1 MSRKKFD
8 SKLELLQELY
18 ARLEELRSNLDIDL
32 TGIEFTRLEEK
43 DYSSMVE
50 SPFNELLT
58 SVETFLINV
67 DNGIYDEGLEK
78 EFDESED
85 Y

>member
-8 SKLELLQELY
+8 NKVELLQELY

-32 TGIEFTRLEEK
+32 SGIEFNRLEEK
-43 DYSSMVE
+43 DYANMVE
-50 SPFNELLT
+50 TPFNELLL
-58 SVETFLINV
+58 SVETFMTNV
-67 DNGIYDEGLEK
+67 DNGIYEEEIEE

>member
-1 MSRKKFD
+1 MTRKKFD

-43 DYSSMVE
+43 DYTNMVE
-50 SPFNELLT
+50 TPYNELLL

-67 DNGIYDEGLEK
+67 DNGIYDDDLEK
-78 EFDESED
+78 EFDDSVD

>member
-32 TGIEFTRLEEK
+32 TGIEFSRLEEK
-43 DYSSMVE
+43 DYTALVE
-50 SPFNELLT
+50 SPFNELLL
-58 SVETFLINV
+58 SVETFLTNV
-67 DNGIYDEGLEK
+67 DNGVYDDDLEE

>member
-8 SKLELLQELY
+8 NKVELLQELY
-18 ARLEELRSNLDIDL
+18 ARLEELRGNLDMDL
-32 TGIEFTRLEEK
+32 TGIEFARLEEK
-43 DYSSMVE
+43 DYSVMVE
-50 SPFNELLT
+50 GPFNELLV
-58 SVETFLINV
+58 SVETFLTNV
-67 DNGIYDEGLEK
+67 NNGIYEEDIQE

>member
-43 DYSSMVE
+43 DYTNMVE
-50 SPFNELLT
+50 SPFNELLN

-67 DNGIYDEGLEK
+67 DNGIYDEELEK
-78 EFDESED
+78 EFDESGD

>member
-8 SKLELLQELY
+8 NKVELLQELY

-32 TGIEFTRLEEK
+32 SGIEFNRLEEK
-43 DYSSMVE
+43 DYVNMVE
-50 SPFNELLT
+50 IPFNELLL
-58 SVETFLINV
+58 SVETFMTNV
-67 DNGIYDEGLEK
+67 DNGIYEEEIQE

>member
-8 SKLELLQELY
+8 NKVELLQELY

-32 TGIEFTRLEEK
+32 SGIEFNRLEEK
-43 DYSSMVE
+43 DYASMVE
-50 SPFNELLT
+50 TPFNELLL
-58 SVETFLINV
+58 SVETFMTNV
-67 DNGIYDEGLEK
+67 DNGIYEEEIEE

>member
-18 ARLEELRSNLDIDL
+18 AKLEELRGNLDIDL
-32 TGIEFTRLEEK
+32 TGIEFSRLEEK
-43 DYSSMVE
+43 DYINMVE
-50 SPFNELLT
+50 TPFNELLV

-67 DNGIYDEGLEK
+67 DNGIYDDDVER
-78 EFDESED
+78 EFDDIED

>member
-43 DYSSMVE
+43 DYTDMVE
-50 SPFNELLT
+50 SPFNDLLN

-78 EFDESED
+78 EFEELED

>member
-43 DYSSMVE
+43 DYTSMVE
-50 SPFNELLT
+50 APFNELLI
-58 SVETFLINV
+58 SAETFLINV

>member
-8 SKLELLQELY
+8 NKVELLQELY

-32 TGIEFTRLEEK
+32 SGIEFNRLEEK
-43 DYSSMVE
+43 DYANMVE
-50 SPFNELLT
+50 IPFNELLL
-58 SVETFLINV
+58 SVETFMTNV
-67 DNGIYDEGLEK
+67 DNGIYEEEVQE

>member
-18 ARLEELRSNLDIDL
+18 TRLEELRNNLDIDL
-32 TGIEFTRLEEK
+32 TGIEFTRLEER
-43 DYSSMVE
+43 DYQLMVE
-50 SPFNELLT
+50 QPFNELLL

-67 DNGIYDEGLEK
+67 DNGIYDEDAEK

>member
-8 SKLELLQELY
+8 NKVELLQELY
-18 ARLEELRSNLDIDL
+18 ARLEELRGNLDMDL
-32 TGIEFTRLEEK
+32 TGIEFARLEEK
-43 DYSSMVE
+43 DYGVMVE
-50 SPFNELLT
+50 GPFNELLV
-58 SVETFLINV
+58 SVETFLTNV
-67 DNGIYDEGLEK
+67 NNGIYEEDIQE

>member
-43 DYSSMVE
+43 DYQLMVE
-50 SPFNELLT
+50 QPYNELLL
-58 SVETFLINV
+58 SVETYLINV
-67 DNGIYDEGLEK
+67 DNGIYDEDAEK
-78 EFDESED
+78 DFDESVA

>member
-8 SKLELLQELY
+8 NKVELLQELY

-32 TGIEFTRLEEK
+32 SGIEFNRLEEK
-43 DYSSMVE
+43 DYANMVE
-50 SPFNELLT
+50 IPFNELLL
-58 SVETFLINV
+58 SVETFMTNV

>member
-8 SKLELLQELY
+8 NKVELLQELY

-32 TGIEFTRLEEK
+32 SGIEFNRLEEK
-43 DYSSMVE
+43 DYANMVE
-50 SPFNELLT
+50 IPFNELLL
-58 SVETFLINV
+58 SVETFMTNV
-67 DNGIYDEGLEK
+67 DNGIYEEEIQE
-78 EFDESED
+78 EFDESEE

>member
-8 SKLELLQELY
+8 NKVELIQVLHE
-18 ARLEELRSNLDIDL
+18 RLEELRTNLDIDL
-32 TGIEFTRLEEK
+32 TGVEFNRLEEK

-50 SPFNELLT
+50 TPFNELLL

-67 DNGIYDEGLEK
+67 DNGVYDEEVDT
-78 EFDESED
+78 EFEDED